1 MAYLQQRAN
10 HDNARNG
17 VRHRHQ
23 RRMQRMGDIPYHVV
37 THHAGQREDSEMA
50 EELFRRH
57 VGQPAEENNRQRYQ
71 RIFAPRRR
79 RFHLFFRRFHFFRR
93 GLRLSG
99 DLNRRRRP
107 GDFAFTHHGHT
118 AHHHVI
124 EIDDDIAVFLFAQQL
139 QQVHQVG
146 AVELGGLGRQT
157 AWQVGITDNFHA
169 VGGGHHFARH
179 GVLAVAAVLRGEIDH
194 HAARLHGVNHFPG
207 DQLRRRLARN

>member
-17 VRHRHQ
+17 IGHRHQ
-23 RRMQRMGDIPYHVV
+23 RRMQRMGDVPHHVV
-37 THHAGQREDSEMA
+37 THHAGQREDGEMA
-50 EELFRRH
+50 EELFWRH
-57 VGQPAEENNRQRYQ
+57 VGQPAEENNRQRHQ

-79 RFHLFFRRFHFFRR
+79 RFHRFFRRFHFFRR

-107 GDFAFTHHGHT
+107 GDFTFANNGHA
-118 AHHHVI
+118 AHYHVI
-124 EIDDDIAVFLFAQQL
+124 EIDNDIAVFLFAQQL

-157 AWQVGITDNFHA
+157 ARKIGVTDDFHA
-169 VGGGHHFARH
+169 VGGGHHFARY
-179 GVLAVAAVLRGEIDH
+179 GVLTVAAVLRGQIDH
-194 HAARLHGVNHFPG
+194 HAARFHGVDHFAG
-207 DQLRRRLARN
+207 DQLRRRFARD